1 MINISQLQIL
11 TARSKEKYNLN
22 KICTRRT
29 SLAAVTETDM
39 IPKALLIYNHAPDT
53 ASFENDENYH
63 HP

>member
-22 KICTRRT
+22 KICTWRT

-53 ASFENDENYH
+53 ESFENDENYR